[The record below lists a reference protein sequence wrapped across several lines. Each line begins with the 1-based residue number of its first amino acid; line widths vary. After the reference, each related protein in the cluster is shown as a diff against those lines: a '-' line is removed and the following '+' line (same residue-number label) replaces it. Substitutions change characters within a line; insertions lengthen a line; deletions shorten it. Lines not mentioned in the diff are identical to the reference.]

1 MSLTEISKHGG
12 KFLAAEK
19 LFPRPHVGDPVKILF
34 GTIYNKTDISERKK
48 KLLAYQIN

>member
-19 LFPRPHVGDPVKILF
+19 LFPRPHVCDPVKIF
-34 GTIYNKTDISERKK
+34 YGTIYNKTDISEGEKS
-48 KLLAYQIN
+48 Y